1 VAEPYRMFT
10 GSWRDPTAAKYLGL
24 AEATLR
30 ADLGFVL
37 VKLVK
42 PKVTMR
48 VEGDPRLNADAAA
61 LFAKIHQGDRES
73 VENFVQNF
81 GSHYIKSLTVGDAV
95 YQVLAL
101 DRPAYQ
107 RAKTDV
113 LVSRKV
119 TDFNRIYDEYLAP
132 WIVKDNGRILAA
144 SGDVRVGE
152 FLDRKAVK
160 SLQFSSYPS
169 IFEIRRQPALLEELE
184 QLTRDTTAVIGLDF
198 RSIGSLLPGLQLQE
212 FYQQVVNTQLAL
224 WEVNI

>member
-1 VAEPYRMFT
+1 
-10 GSWRDPTAAKYLGL
+10 
-24 AEATLR
+24 
-30 ADLGFVL
+30 
-37 VKLVK
+37 
-42 PKVTMR
+42 
-48 VEGDPRLNADAAA
+48 
-61 LFAKIHQGDRES
+61 
-73 VENFVQNF
+73 
-81 GSHYIKSLTVGDAV
+81 LTVGDAI

-101 DRPAYQ
+101 DRPAYD

-113 LVSRKV
+113 LVTKKV

-144 SGDVRVGE
+144 SGDLRVGE

-198 RSIGSLLPGLQLQE
+198 RSLGSLLAGLQLQD

>member
-1 VAEPYRMFT
+1 MFT
-10 GSWRDPTAAKYLGL
+10 GSWRDPTSAKYLGL

-30 ADLGFVL
+30 SDLGFVL

-42 PKVTMR
+42 PKVTVR
-48 VEGDPRLNADAAA
+48 VEGDPKLIPDAAA
-61 LFAKIHQGDRES
+61 AFAKIRNGDRES

-101 DRPAYQ
+101 ERPAYD

-113 LVSRKV
+113 LVTKQV
-119 TDFNRIYDEYLAP
+119 ADFNRIYDEYLAP
-132 WIVKDNGRILAA
+132 WIVKDNGRVLAA
-144 SGDVRVGE
+144 SGDTRLGE

-160 SLQFSSYPS
+160 VLQFSSYPS

-184 QLTRDTTAVIGLDF
+184 QLTRETTAVIGLDF
-198 RSIGSLLPGLQLQE
+198 RSIGSLLSGTQLQE
-212 FYQQVVNTQLAL
+212 FYQQVVTTQLAL